1 MPDAAE
7 WETAANRDMTSLKE
21 RKVYKLAQRKAVPPG
36 RKRIKVMKRK
46 ADHSYKARLVAQGWN
61 QVHGFDCGSTF
72 PPVCRLQSVRI
83 FVAIT
88 VEYDL
93 DMDHMDV
100 STSFLYADIQEK
112 VFVEKA
118 PWLRGQGQGWRR
130 ASHAAREEPLRAGP
144 KPWEL
149 ISHH

>member
-1 MPDAAE
+1 
-7 WETAANRDMTSLKE
+7 MTSLKE

-83 FVAIT
+83 FVAMT
-88 VEYDL
+88 VEHDL

-100 STSFLYADIQEK
+100 STAFLYADIQEK
-112 VFVEKA
+112 VFVEQAPGFVVKGKDGGELVMQLEKSLSGWPKA
-118 PWLRGQGQGWRR
+118 PGTG
-130 ASHAAREEPLRAGP
+130 STPSTP
-144 KPWEL
+144 
-149 ISHH
+149 SFSTSDS